1 MATHASEDEDRTP
14 DASALLYLLQIANGN
29 FPIGTFSHSYG
40 LETLVEE
47 ARITDAQGLSD
58 VAHLWLRYGLAT
70 SEGGAVAVALRAT
83 RESDFTTLATL
94 DQVLTALKLTR
105 ETREASIKIGNAF
118 LQTVSN
124 TFGWER
130 IAQYRRAT
138 AEGWCAGHYATA
150 FGVAAVDADVSA
162 TDALLAFLHSALYGL
177 VSVAARIMPLGQL
190 DAQRVL
196 AGSWPQIVESAT
208 VALRLDLED
217 LSVATTF
224 LDIASMH
231 HERLYSRL
239 CMS

>member
-1 MATHASEDEDRTP
+1 MP
-14 DASALLYLLQIANGN
+14 DASALLYLLQVANGS

-40 LETLVEE
+40 LETLVQEG
-47 ARITDAQGLSD
+47 RITNAQGLSD

-70 SEGGAVAVALRAT
+70 SEGGAVGVALRAT
-83 RESDFTTLATL
+83 GESDFTRLAEL

-118 LQTVSN
+118 LQTVWS
-124 TFGWER
+124 TFGGER

-138 AEGWCAGHYATA
+138 AEGWCVGHHATA
-150 FGVAAVDADVSA
+150 FGVAAADAGLSPPE
-162 TDALLAFLHSALYGL
+162 ALLAFLHSALYGI
-177 VSVAARIMPLGQL
+177 VGVAARIIPLGQL

-196 AGSWPQIVESAT
+196 AGSWPQIVECASIA
-208 VALRLDLED
+208 VGLDLED
-217 LSVATTF
+217 LGVTATF